1 MKLRFIP
8 GRAVI
13 GTARSIVKKGSHPKI
28 RRTNKELQ
36 DREAPFW
43 DAVASM
49 LNRYADK
56 REAKQEEKKLEK
68 KHGVKFI

>member
-8 GRAVI
+8 GRAII
-13 GTARSIVKKGSHPKI
+13 GTARSIVRRGSNPKI
-28 RRTNKELQ
+28 RKTNKELQ

-43 DAVASM
+43 DAVAST

-56 REAKQEEKKLEK
+56 REAKQGEKKLEK
-68 KHGVKFI
+68 KHNVKFM